1 MSTATRG
8 ELVSV
13 SRRWGKLYQ
22 TVSKHKT
29 KIKQKKKAHLGF
41 FVLFSGPTSGPDTC
55 AHPWG
60 WPGNEKIKRA
70 AGLAGLPAAE
80 SDGW

>member
-55 AHPWG
+55 AHP
-60 WPGNEKIKRA
+60 
-70 AGLAGLPAAE
+70 
-80 SDGW
+80 